1 MHPIISSIRVPAT
14 GVSRFLDQL
23 LRPLF
28 DCVARKTT
36 FINSINLIRKLES
49 YRDSDYL
56 KPTTQFITFDVT
68 DLYTMIPRGGA
79 LLALERFLSKH
90 SEQCRIQGM
99 TIDTIMKMAR
109 LVLDTNCFVFDRKI
123 YRQVRGGA
131 MGSAFTMTLANIYML
146 EWEKDLVE
154 FQHSLNEIYGR

>member
-1 MHPIISSIRVPAT
+1 MRPIVSSIRAPAT

-36 FINSINLIRKLES
+36 FINSIDLIRKLES
-49 YRDSDYL
+49 YQDSGHL
-56 KPTTQFITFDVT
+56 KPSTQFVTFDVT
-68 DLYTMIPRGGA
+68 DLYTMIPRDGG
-79 LLALERFLSKH
+79 LFALERFLSKN
-90 SEQCRIQGM
+90 SEQSRIQGM
-99 TIDTIMKMAR
+99 AIDVIMKMAR
-109 LVLDTNCFVFDRKI
+109 LVLDTNCFVFDKKT

-154 FQHSLNEIYGR
+154 FQHSQNEIYGR